1 MNIVVLVK
9 QVPDTS
15 AERRLDPSDNTLD
28 RESVDAVINE
38 IDEYAIEEG
47 LLLKEAH
54 GGEVTILTV
63 GPERATESIRK
74 ALSMGA
80 DKAVH
85 VSDPAIHGS
94 DAIQTAKVI
103 AKALGTLEWDL
114 VIAGSEATDTRV
126 SVVPALVAEALGVTQ
141 LSQARK
147 VTVDGPT
154 VTIERLSDTGY
165 DVVQAPAPAVISVVE
180 KINEPRYPS
189 FKGIMAAKSKPIQTL
204 TVADLGLGADEVGL
218 ANATSQVLSFE
229 VALAEYGA
237 AKVYV
242 AESDDADD
250 YLVAPKAEVLA
261 SIVEQASPA
270 AVLVASTSD
279 NKEIAGRLAIK
290 I

>member
-15 AERRLDPSDNTLD
+15 AERKLNSDDNTLD

-38 IDEYAIEEG
+38 IDEYAIEAG
-47 LLLKEAH
+47 ILLKEAND
-54 GGEVTILTV
+54 GEVTILTV

-94 DAIQTAKVI
+94 DAIQTATVI
-103 AKALGTLEWDL
+103 AAALKTIEYDV

-126 SVVPALVAEALGVTQ
+126 SVVPALVAEVLGLPQ
-141 LSQARK
+141 LSHARK
-147 VTVDGPT
+147 ITVDGGSA
-154 VTIERLSDTGY
+154 TIERVSDTGY
-165 DVVQAPAPAVISVVE
+165 DVVQASIPAVISVVE

-218 ANATSQVLSFE
+218 ANAATQVVSFE
-229 VALAEYGA
+229 AAPPRQAGQVVKDEGDGGA
-237 AKVYV
+237 KI
-242 AESDDADD
+242 ADF
-250 YLVAPKAEVLA
+250 LA
-261 SIVEQASPA
+261 SKKLI
-270 AVLVASTSD
+270 
-279 NKEIAGRLAIK
+279 
-290 I
+290 

>member
-15 AERRLDPSDNTLD
+15 AERRLNPADNTLD
-28 RESVDAVINE
+28 RCAVDAVINE
-38 IDEYAIEEG
+38 IDEFAIEEG
-47 LLLKEAH
+47 LRLKEAH

-94 DAIQTAKVI
+94 DAIQTAKII
-103 AKALGTLEWDL
+103 AKALGTLEYDV

-126 SVVPALVAEALGVTQ
+126 SVVPALIAEALSVPQ
-141 LSQARK
+141 LSHARK
-147 VTVDGPT
+147 VTIEGST
-154 VTIERLSDTGY
+154 LTIERLSESGY
-165 DVVQAPAPAVISVVE
+165 DVVQAPLPAVISVVE

-189 FKGIMAAKSKPIQTL
+189 FKGIMAAKSKPVQTL

-218 ANATSQVLSFE
+218 ANATTQVVSFE
-229 VALAEYGA
+229 VAPPRQKGEIVKDEGDGGV
-237 AKVYV
+237 KI
-242 AESDDADD
+242 ADF
-250 YLVAPKAEVLA
+250 LA
-261 SIVEQASPA
+261 SRKLI
-270 AVLVASTSD
+270 
-279 NKEIAGRLAIK
+279 
-290 I
+290 